1 MSGFKTEVL
10 TQGSWT
16 ANGVVWPDRES
27 AEKAGVDLLSRWT
40 VPEDSRAVPTDEEPN
55 RPTWDEHVAKEGL
68 PPRSVSL

>member
-10 TQGSWT
+10 VAGKWSSN
-16 ANGVVWPDRES
+16 AVVWPDRES
-27 AEKAGVDLLSRWT
+27 AKKAGVDLLNRWF
-40 VPEDSRAVPTDEEPN
+40 VPDASRAVPTDDEPN